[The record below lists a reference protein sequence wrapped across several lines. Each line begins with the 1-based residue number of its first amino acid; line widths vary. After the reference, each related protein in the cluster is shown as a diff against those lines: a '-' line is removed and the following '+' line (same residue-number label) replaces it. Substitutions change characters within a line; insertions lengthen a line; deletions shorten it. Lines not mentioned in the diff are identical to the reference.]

1 MFFIVLT
8 EGARLLYNKGNCF
21 GVDFLKDIY
30 IERCATYEKTEVCA
44 AMKAL
49 VSDNGLLDFVKPDM
63 TIGIKANLVSFMK
76 PETAAT
82 THPEVLSALCTLI
95 TDRGAKCI
103 IGDSPGGL
111 YNSAFVGKVYD
122 LTGMK
127 NLEREGVSL
136 NRNFEQSS
144 ANFDKAC
151 VAKTFQYTSWLDE
164 CDAIIN
170 FCKLKTHGM
179 MCMSAAAKNIFGI
192 VPGTLKP
199 EYHFRFS
206 NPADFARMI
215 IDLNEYVKPALSIC
229 DAVIGM
235 EGNGPTAGRPREIG
249 CIMASSCPHKLD
261 LVCAEIIGLD
271 AQRVP
276 TLAAAKERGLIDGD
290 VSCLDINADIEEFKV
305 ADFRNIEEQ
314 KGVLFQ
320 GNGSI
325 LATVFSNV
333 AKAALSAKPV
343 LDKDEC
349 VGCAECY
356 KICPA
361 KAIQMKDKKPYI
373 DRKKCI
379 KCFCCQEFC
388 PKGALKVK
396 RPVIARIL
404 NK

>member
-1 MFFIVLT
+1 M
-8 EGARLLYNKGNCF
+8 
-21 GVDFLKDIY
+21 KDVY
-30 IERCATYEKTEVCA
+30 IQRCATYKKTEVSA
-44 AMKAL
+44 AMNAL
-49 VSDNGLLDFVKPDM
+49 VNDSGLLNFVKPDM

-82 THPEVLSALCTLI
+82 THPEVLSALCDLI
-95 TDRGAKCI
+95 VERGAKCI

-111 YNSAFVGKVYD
+111 YNAAFVGKVYD
-122 LTGMK
+122 MTGMTS
-127 NLEREGVSL
+127 LEKQGVSL
-136 NRNFEQSS
+136 NKNYEQSS
-144 ANFDKAC
+144 AHFDKAL

-164 CDAIIN
+164 CDAVIN

-179 MCMSAAAKNIFGI
+179 MSMSAAAKNMFGI
-192 VPGTLKP
+192 IPGTLKP
-199 EYHFRFS
+199 EYHFRFQ
-206 NPADFARMI
+206 NPEDFARMI
-215 IDLNEYVKPALSIC
+215 IDLNEYVKPVLSIC
-229 DAVIGM
+229 DAVVGM
-235 EGNGPTAGRPREIG
+235 EGNGPTAGTPREIG
-249 CIMASSCPHKLD
+249 CIIASESPHKLD

-271 AQRVP
+271 AKRVP

-290 VSCLDINADIEEFKV
+290 VSTLDTNADIEEFKV
-305 ADFRNIEEQ
+305 ADFNNIEEQ
-314 KGVLFQ
+314 KSILFK
-320 GNGSI
+320 GNGSV
-325 LATVFSNV
+325 LATVFSNI
-333 AKAALSAKPV
+333 AKVSLSAKPV
-343 LDKDEC
+343 LEKTKC

-361 KAIQMKDKKPYI
+361 KAIEMKDRKPQI